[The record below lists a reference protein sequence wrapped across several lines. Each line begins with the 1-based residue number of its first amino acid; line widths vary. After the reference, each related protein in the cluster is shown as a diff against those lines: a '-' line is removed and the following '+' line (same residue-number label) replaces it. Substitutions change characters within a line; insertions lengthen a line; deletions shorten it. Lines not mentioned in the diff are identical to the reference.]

1 VRSEPTARAERSAL
15 RSPHRVL
22 AIAAHADDETLGAG
36 GALATH
42 ATAGDQTSLLI
53 LSTSAVSRPNAD
65 QIAVDAH
72 RRACATKAAE
82 LYGAR
87 LHLGDLPDNGFD
99 TRPLL
104 QITQQIEEVVNDFA
118 PTIVYTHSR
127 ADLSRDHQLVAQ
139 ATAAA
144 VRPAPRTSVRT
155 VVAYEV
161 RSATEWGINEAFQPT
176 WFQPLTAA
184 AMQTKM
190 EALQIYASEMRAC
203 PHARSVEAIRA
214 QLIYRG
220 TQVGAEAAEAFEV
233 VRHLAF

>member
-1 VRSEPTARAERSAL
+1 MRSR
-15 RSPHRVL
+15 HRVL
-22 AIAAHADDETLGAG
+22 VVAAHADDETLGAG

-42 ATAGDQTSLLI
+42 ATAGDQIRLLI
-53 LSTSAVSRPNAD
+53 LSTSAVSRPDAD
-65 QIAVDAH
+65 QTAVDAH

-104 QITQQIEEVVNDFA
+104 QITQQIEEMVKDFA

-127 ADLSRDHQLVAQ
+127 ADLSRDHQFVAQ

-155 VVAYEV
+155 VLAYEV
-161 RSATEWGINEAFQPT
+161 RSATEWGINETFQPT

-184 AMQTKM
+184 AVQTKID
-190 EALQIYASEMRAC
+190 ALQIYASEMRPW
-203 PHARSVEAIRA
+203 PHTRSLEAIRA
-214 QLIYRG
+214 QLTYRG
-220 TQVGAEAAEAFEV
+220 TQVGVEAAEAFDV
-233 VRHLAF
+233 VRHLA